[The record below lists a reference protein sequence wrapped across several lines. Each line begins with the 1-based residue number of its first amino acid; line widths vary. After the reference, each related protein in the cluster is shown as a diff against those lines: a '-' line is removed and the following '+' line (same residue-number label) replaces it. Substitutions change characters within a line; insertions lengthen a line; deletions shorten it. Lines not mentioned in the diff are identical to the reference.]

1 MPLPKRKTVL
11 GAGFLCI
18 ALTLVVLFTSPAAFR
33 SPMAV
38 VVMALIGAAAVLLQ
52 IRIRQNQSIPLRPPV
67 WLNVAGIIFTIGA
80 LFPSAL
86 HLSAKLVQAMVL
98 GAVGSF
104 AISSALTLHAF
115 RKNSPKP
122 E

>member
-1 MPLPKRKTVL
+1 
-11 GAGFLCI
+11 
-18 ALTLVVLFTSPAAFR
+18 
-33 SPMAV
+33 MAV

-52 IRIRQNQSIPLRPPV
+52 IQIRRNEATHLRPPAV
-67 WLNVAGIIFTIGA
+67 WLNIAGIIFTTGA

-86 HLSAKLVQAMVL
+86 HLGAKFLQAMVL

-104 AISSALTLHAF
+104 AISSALTLHAV